1 MSLKVTDN
9 GPPNVQP
16 SFCLKNLWL
25 KVYVNSVANLSDKRL
40 KISLL
45 QMSFN
50 FLCACICSVMYSI
63 VSLMGMFV
71 NKDSTS

>member
-16 SFCLKNLWL
+16 LFSLKNIWL
-25 KVYVNSVANLSDKRL
+25 KVYVHSVANLSDKRL

-45 QMSFN
+45 QIGFN
-50 FLCACICSVMYSI
+50 LLCVCICSVMYSI